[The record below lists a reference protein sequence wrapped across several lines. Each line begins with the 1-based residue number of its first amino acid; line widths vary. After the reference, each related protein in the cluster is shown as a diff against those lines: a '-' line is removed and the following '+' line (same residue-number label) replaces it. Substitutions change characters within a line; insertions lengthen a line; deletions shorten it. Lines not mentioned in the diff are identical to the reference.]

1 MRRAIHAL
9 IRIVGGFVLVWFA
22 VAAFHSARERD
33 LPALCV
39 EIGFLLSGVPYVIY
53 PERSP
58 FLPYGRQ
65 AVDDAIVSLSQDMK
79 RAGRSRSL
87 FISMG
92 VGSIIFFGTGSALFV
107 YEHFIRHGF

>member
-1 MRRAIHAL
+1 MRRSIHAF
-9 IRIVGGFVLVWFA
+9 IRIVGGFVLAWFA

-33 LPALCV
+33 LPALCI

-58 FLPYGRQ
+58 FLRHGRQ
-65 AVDDAIVSLSQDMK
+65 TVGDAIVSSSQDMK
-79 RAGRSRSL
+79 RAGRPGSL

-92 VGSIIFFGTGSALFV
+92 VGSIIFFGAGLALFV
-107 YEHFIRHGF
+107 YEHFFR